1 MTIEDDTPKESAVQV
16 TLPDEETKIT
26 EVALDDKNSAISEE
40 SAKIVPVS
48 SKKDDGHVAVDE
60 REKALADLKKQ
71 YEHQK
76 RVAEAEREAR
86 KQAEYYAQQQV
97 QQVQYASTQV
107 QDSNLKI
114 IETAIQTTEASAAQ
128 AERAYADAMAAGD
141 YNLAA
146 KAQRALAQ
154 AESHLLQLENGRQ
167 RLQEQLQDYSE
178 GAVQAPPM
186 PSFEPQ
192 IPHDPV
198 EMYASKLAPR
208 SADWLRAHPEA
219 VEKIGR
225 LTRAHTDALED
236 GLTPESDEYFQYIEH
251 RLGYSNGGSVEAARA
266 RAQAAPPPRKSMVS
280 APVTSSAGYMSSRSS
295 GASNTMTLSPNEVE
309 VALLMEP
316 EMPREKAIEA
326 YARNKA
332 TLIKQGKLTA

>member
-1 MTIEDDTPKESAVQV
+1 MTIDDDTPKESAVQV
-16 TLPDEETKIT
+16 TLPDESSVT
-26 EVALDDKNSAISEE
+26 EVKLDDKNSNVSEE
-40 SAKIVPVS
+40 TAKIEKIGESQP
-48 SKKDDGHVAVDE
+48 GTIDE
-60 REKALADLKKQ
+60 RERALSDLKKQ

-86 KQAEYYAQQQV
+86 KQAEYYAQQQT

-114 IETAIQTTEASAAQ
+114 IENAIQTTEATAAQ

-154 AESHLLQLENGRQ
+154 AETHLLQLENGRQ
-167 RLQEQLQDYSE
+167 RLQEQLQEISE
-178 GAVQAPPM
+178 GTVQAPQI
-186 PSFEPQ
+186 PSFEPN
-192 IPHDPV
+192 IPQDPV

-236 GLTPESDEYFQYIEH
+236 GLTPESDEYFQYIEN
-251 RLGYSNGGSVEAARA
+251 RLGYSNGGSVGHTPART
-266 RAQAAPPPRKSMVS
+266 QASAPRKSMVS

>member
-16 TLPDEETKIT
+16 TLPDDETKIT
-26 EVALDDKNSAISEE
+26 EVELGDKKSAISEE
-40 SAKIVPVS
+40 SAKIEPVGER
-48 SKKDDGHVAVDE
+48 KGEGAVDE
-60 REKALADLKKQ
+60 RERALNDLKKQ

-76 RVAEAEREAR
+76 RIAEAEREAR
-86 KQAEYYAQQQV
+86 KKAEYFAQHQTQQAA
-97 QQVQYASTQV
+97 YASTQV

-114 IETAIQTTEASAAQ
+114 IENAIQTTESTAAQ

-141 YNLAA
+141 YALAA

-154 AESHLLQLENGRQ
+154 AETHLLQLENGRQ
-167 RLQEQLQDYSE
+167 RLQEQLQEISE
-178 GAVQAPPM
+178 GVVQAPQI

-192 IPHDPV
+192 IPQDPV
-198 EMYASKLAPR
+198 EIYASKLAPK
-208 SADWLRAHPEA
+208 SAEWLRAHPE
-219 VEKIGR
+219 VVNKIGR
-225 LTRAHTDALED
+225 LTRAHEDALED
-236 GLTPESDEYFQYIEH
+236 GLVPESAEYFNYIES
-251 RLGYSNGGSVEAARA
+251 RLGYATGGEVEQPRQHQPA
-266 RAQAAPPPRKSMVS
+266 PRKSMVS
-280 APVTSSAGYMSSRSS
+280 APVTSNASYTSNRSAS
-295 GASNTMTLSPNEVE
+295 ANTMTLSPNEVE